1 MSMIGNFLQLSSA
14 QLESLIADPSNVDAV
29 IYPEDEESNDGID
42 IDKAWHGIHFLL
54 SGDAWG
60 GEPPLANVVLGGT
73 EVGDDVGYGPARYLT
88 ADEVRAAANA
98 LQDITPDV
106 LRSRYVATALSENEI
121 YPEIWDDPDDDAIE
135 YLVTWYQI
143 LRDYYIDAAAK
154 KNAMLK
160 VLN

>member
-1 MSMIGNFLQLSSA
+1 
-14 QLESLIADPSNVDAV
+14 
-29 IYPEDEESNDGID
+29 
-42 IDKAWHGIHFLL
+42 
-54 SGDAWG
+54 
-60 GEPPLANVVLGGT
+60 
-73 EVGDDVGYGPARYLT
+73 LT

-160 VLN
+160 FLN